1 LISKMLGTDELY
13 LCVTHKSLVKF
24 SIDTSS
30 KSCLHDIIIT
40 LKNDV

>member
-30 KSCLHDIIIT
+30 KSCLHDIIIN